1 MESYIYLIYA
11 GGLLLNGYI
20 FWILLQLTLASWGSN
35 KASEKWV
42 AAVNTPIMQLLAIKW
57 VSVVLVVAMAVQ
69 LASLIL
75 LTTISIYT
83 GEPIDLNRR

>member
-1 MESYIYLIYA
+1 MEPYIYLIYA

-20 FWILLQLTLASWGSN
+20 FWVFLQLALASWGSN

-42 AAVNTPIMQLLAIKW
+42 AAANSPIMQLLAIRW
-57 VSVVLVVAMAVQ
+57 VSVVLTVAMAVQ
-69 LASLIL
+69 IASLIL
-75 LTTISIYT
+75 LTIISVYT

>member
-1 MESYIYLIYA
+1 MESYIYFIYA

-20 FWILLQLTLASWGSN
+20 FWFFLQLALASWGSN

-42 AAVNTPIMQLLAIKW
+42 ALANAPIMKLLAIKW
-57 VSVVLVVAMAVQ
+57 VSVVLTVAMAIQ
-69 LASLIL
+69 LSMLGL
-75 LTTISIYT
+75 LVATSICT